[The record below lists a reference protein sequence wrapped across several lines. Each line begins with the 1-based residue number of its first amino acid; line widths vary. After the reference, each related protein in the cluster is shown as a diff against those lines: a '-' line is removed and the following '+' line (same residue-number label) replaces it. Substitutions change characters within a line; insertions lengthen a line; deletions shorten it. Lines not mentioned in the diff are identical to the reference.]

1 MRLKKIEPLEKNIE
15 QSFVRWCKAN
25 GILTVKCQAP
35 SWPDRLVFG
44 ETGVFCLIE
53 FKRPGKKL
61 TINQHAVKL
70 ALDLLGFKVHVCHS
84 RVEAIEAYEKEKAKI
99 LRE

>member
-25 GILTVKCQAP
+25 GILAIKCKAP
-35 SWPDRLVFG
+35 SWPDRIVFG
-44 ETGVFCLIE
+44 PIGVFCLIE

-61 TINQHAVKL
+61 TINQHAIKL
-70 ALDLLGFKVHVCHS
+70 SLDLLGFKVHVCHS
-84 RVEAIEAYEKEKAKI
+84 KQEAIEAYEKERGNYEI
-99 LRE
+99 